1 MTTLTINIPDD
12 SSDTISDITS
22 LVKNAGGE
30 ISISFDKGLSV
41 DEMELLKSAYKEAL
55 LIKDGKLKGIP
66 ASELWND

>member
-12 SSDTISDITS
+12 SSDIISDITS

-30 ISISFDKGLSV
+30 ISISFDEGLSE

>member
-12 SSDTISDITS
+12 SSDIISDITS

-30 ISISFDKGLSV
+30 ISISFDEGLSV

-66 ASELWND
+66 ASGLWND

>member
-1 MTTLTINIPDD
+1 MTTLTISIPDD
-12 SSDTISDITS
+12 SSDIISDITS

-30 ISISFDKGLSV
+30 ISISSDEGLSEQ
-41 DEMELLKSAYKEAL
+41 EMDLLKSSYKEAL